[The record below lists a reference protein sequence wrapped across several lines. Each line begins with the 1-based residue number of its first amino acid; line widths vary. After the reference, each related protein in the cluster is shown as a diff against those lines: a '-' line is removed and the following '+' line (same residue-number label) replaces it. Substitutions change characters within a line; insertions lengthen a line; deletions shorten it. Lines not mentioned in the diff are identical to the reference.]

1 MQLLQSALYN
11 RRLQGSW
18 GGRCRRGGS
27 GGAKPVKGY
36 DPATTEIAFF
46 GGSFT
51 AINRNYM
58 TDLLEAAAV
67 FVRDGSVRGIMNFP
81 PAPTR

>member
-1 MQLLQSALYN
+1 MSA
-11 RRLQGSW
+11 RRQ
-18 GGRCRRGGS
+18 RRRK
-27 GGAKPVKGY
+27 AVKATT
-36 DPATTEIAFF
+36 PATTEIAFF

-67 FVRDGSVRGIMNFP
+67 FVRDGSVGESEFHP
-81 PAPTR
+81 P